1 MDKLHVLLTWNP
13 TLVEVEV
20 MKRCFPEKCNID
32 PPLDQWS
39 KEATLAAARDANV
52 IVGGLTR
59 DILDSAVNLKLVHAL
74 GHGIDFVLQDDLQA
88 ELVRRGIPVAKADPA
103 AINISEFVIMAMI
116 ALSRRVFKLH
126 EALAYHGDW
135 SHAYRS
141 GRMQGA
147 LGGELFNST
156 LGIVSLGAIG
166 KEVARRARAFGMK
179 ILALQRKPKPEDKE
193 EFGLE
198 FLGGMNDI
206 DYVLS
211 NSRYIVLSLP
221 LTQETRGL
229 IGKQAFDKMMQGSYL
244 VNISRGPI
252 VDEEALYDA
261 LKSGKLAGA
270 ALDVWCAE
278 EERRTSGYPTRWPIH
293 DYNVIMTPHYSGATR
308 ESRIRALETVGKNL
322 HNLLEGRPL
331 VNLANI
337 QAGY

>member
-1 MDKLHVLLTWNP
+1 MGKLRVLLTWKP
-13 TLVEVEV
+13 TDVELGVIKEG
-20 MKRCFPEKCNID
+20 FPEECEIIL
-32 PPLDQWS
+32 PGES
-39 KEATLAAARDANV
+39 KEDMLTAARNCDV
-52 IVGGLTR
+52 IVGGLSR
-59 DILDSAVNLKLVHAL
+59 DLLDAASNLKLVHAL
-74 GHGIDFVLQDDLQA
+74 GHGIDFVLQNNLQA
-88 ELVRRGIPVAKADPA
+88 ELARRGIPVAKADPA

-156 LGIVSLGAIG
+156 LGIISLGAIG
-166 KEVARRARAFGMK
+166 KEIARRARTFGMK
-179 ILALQRKPKPEDKE
+179 IMALQRTPKPEDKE

-198 FLGGMNDI
+198 FLGEMDNM

-211 NSRYIVLSLP
+211 SSRYIVLSLP
-221 LTQETRGL
+221 LTHETRGL

-252 VDEEALYDA
+252 VEEEALYDA

-278 EERRTSGYPTRWPIH
+278 EEGRTSGYPTKWPIH

-308 ESRIRALETVGKNL
+308 ESRIRAIETVGKNL
-322 HNLLEGRPL
+322 HNLLGGKPL
-331 VNLANI
+331 IHLANI